1 MATPNRL
8 REALTAGRFCYVVEL
23 VATRLS
29 REARLLDFAARLA
42 RQPGVVAGSIT
53 NYAGGVPGHD
63 PLRVGTAA
71 RARGLTPNIHLTC
84 VSQDRHG
91 LRKTLEDLHALGL
104 ENVFAMTGD
113 FPKATDATGSARPA
127 PVFDLDSVQLV
138 DLIDELRRA
147 GAPFWI
153 AVAVSPFK
161 YREADCV
168 YQYLKLEKKIAAGAD
183 YAITQLGYDVRKF
196 RELKRYLDERGIR
209 LPVLGNVYV
218 LTRRAA
224 EKMARGEPPGC
235 WVSPE
240 LLEVVRVESQTRDGG
255 QAARLERAARMVAI
269 LRGLGY
275 AGAYLGGTQNAD
287 QIAWII
293 RRAEALAPRWEEFA
307 EELLYA
313 PGDGFYLYETPP
325 RPQRRREF
333 GPRLLDALGQ
343 VFPLQRETWLR
354 RSLRRLFSW
363 IDRRRQLTRVVERVE
378 LAIKAPAF
386 GCVACGNCVLGYLEY
401 VCPQTC
407 PKQMRNGPCGG
418 THDGQ
423 CEVVD
428 KPCIWV
434 SVYERAKAANRLES
448 LKVYIPPPDRHL
460 QGTSSWI
467 NYLLDRDSRPRAVS
481 SELRR
486 F

>member
-1 MATPNRL
+1 
-8 REALTAGRFCYVVEL
+8 
-23 VATRLS
+23 
-29 REARLLDFAARLA
+29 
-42 RQPGVVAGSIT
+42 
-53 NYAGGVPGHD
+53 
-63 PLRVGTAA
+63 
-71 RARGLTPNIHLTC
+71 
-84 VSQDRHG
+84 
-91 LRKTLEDLHALGL
+91 
-104 ENVFAMTGD
+104 MTGD
-113 FPKATDATGSARPA
+113 FPEATDATGSARPA

-147 GAPFWI
+147 GAQFWI

-235 WVSPE
+235 RVSPE
-240 LLEVVRVESQTRDGG
+240 LLEVVRVESHARDGG

-275 AGAYLGGTQNAD
+275 AGVYLGGTQNAD
-287 QIAWII
+287 QIACII

-307 EELLYA
+307 EELAYA
-313 PGDGFYLYETPP
+313 PTDGFYLYETPP
-325 RPQRRREF
+325 RPPRRRGL
-333 GPRLLDALGQ
+333 GPQLLDALGQ
-343 VFPLQRETWLR
+343 AFPVQRETWLR
-354 RSLRRLFSW
+354 RSLRRLFGW
-363 IDRRRQLTRVVERVE
+363 IDRRRALTRVVERVE
-378 LAIKAPAF
+378 VAIKAPAF
-386 GCVACGNCVLGYLEY
+386 GCVACGNCVLGDMEY
-401 VCPQTC
+401 VCPQAC

-418 THDGQ
+418 THDGR

-448 LKVYIPPPDRHL
+448 LKVYIPPPARHL

-481 SELRR
+481 TELRR
-486 F
+486 P